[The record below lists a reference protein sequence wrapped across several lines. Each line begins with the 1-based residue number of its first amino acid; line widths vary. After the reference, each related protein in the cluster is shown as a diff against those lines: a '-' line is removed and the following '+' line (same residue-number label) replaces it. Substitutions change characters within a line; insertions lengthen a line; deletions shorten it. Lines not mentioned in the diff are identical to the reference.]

1 MAETR
6 AEETTRAAT
15 EPDTEESSRGAILSV
30 LRIPSFRWLIAD
42 NAFGATGFQAI
53 TMVQAWVVLE
63 LTDSDAWV
71 GAVNGLPA
79 IPAAGVVLFA
89 GVMADRIDRRI
100 LLVWGR
106 IAMAVIGLAMGLLVA
121 AGVVSAWQLLLLATV
136 FTIARVV
143 AVVASQTLV
152 VDVVG
157 RKRLF
162 IGNAVYGTTFNLA
175 FFAGPAIGGLLIA
188 EFGSDTAF
196 LAAGLVLVIAAGA
209 AFFIRIPP
217 RDPTPRESSVMDDL
231 RAGIAYVRKDPA
243 LRWLAAMAMF
253 LMFAGVY
260 FPMVPRIARDSLGV
274 EAGGYGSILAAQ
286 GVGAFAGTAALLASG
301 NLRAIGRI
309 LLIASLVFSALL
321 VAFAYVN
328 SLAMAWIVA
337 FGIGAVIPWWANTL
351 RTAFQIPTSDEMRGR
366 VMALFALATQAILF
380 GWLIGGVASEL
391 IGPRATLISAGA
403 ITSTFY
409 VFVYAKSSAI
419 RQLGRE

>member
-1 MAETR
+1 M
-6 AEETTRAAT
+6 
-15 EPDTEESSRGAILSV
+15 
-30 LRIPSFRWLIAD
+30 
-42 NAFGATGFQAI
+42 
-53 TMVQAWVVLE
+53 VLE

-175 FFAGPAIGGLLIA
+175 FFAGPAVGGLLIA

-217 RDPTPRESSVMDDL
+217 PRPDSPGVFRNGRPS
-231 RAGIAYVRKDPA
+231 RGHRVRPQGSGSP
-243 LRWLAAMAMF
+243 MACSD
-253 LMFAGVY
+253 GDVSD
-260 FPMVPRIARDSLGV
+260 VCRS
-274 EAGGYGSILAAQ
+274 
-286 GVGAFAGTAALLASG
+286 
-301 NLRAIGRI
+301 
-309 LLIASLVFSALL
+309 VFSD
-321 VAFAYVN
+321 
-328 SLAMAWIVA
+328 
-337 FGIGAVIPWWANTL
+337 GAPD
-351 RTAFQIPTSDEMRGR
+351 RT
-366 VMALFALATQAILF
+366 
-380 GWLIGGVASEL
+380 
-391 IGPRATLISAGA
+391 
-403 ITSTFY
+403 
-409 VFVYAKSSAI
+409 
-419 RQLGRE
+419 